1 MLRLVVNKA
10 KMCQLRDY
18 RPGDEEDVFRIV
30 KRVLAE
36 YNLETNPE
44 ETDADLKDIHQS
56 YILGGGAFRILES
69 GGRSIGSYGLY
80 ATTRVS
86 CELRKMY
93 LLPEF
98 RGRGFGRKIMEDAL
112 RTAKALK
119 FIEMTLETNSR
130 LKEAIELYKAN
141 GFKEFMPSH
150 LSDRCD
156 LAMKRIL

>member
-1 MLRLVVNKA
+1 
-10 KMCQLRDY
+10 MCQLRDY

-30 KRVLAE
+30 KHVLAE
-36 YNLETNPE
+36 YGLATNPE
-44 ETDADLKDIHQS
+44 KTDADLKDIHRS

-69 GGRSIGSYGLY
+69 DGRPIGSYGLY
-80 ATTRVS
+80 ASTQES

-98 RGRGFGRKIMEDAL
+98 RGRGLGRRMMEDAL
-112 RTAKALK
+112 CVAKGLK

-130 LKEAIELYKAN
+130 LKEAIGLYKSY
-141 GFKEFMPSH
+141 GFTEFILDH

-156 LAMKRIL
+156 SAMKKTL